1 MVSRFRSAYISRFRI
16 EAGNRK
22 TDCIT
27 FARGWRRI
35 RRIFSVSA
43 GKKGQKRLSAIV
55 RVVLFKIQTAART
68 GQHRSIRGT
77 ILDNLCKDIESFSK
91 EPAFAGGGFTAKQR
105 HVENMRKCF
114 YVGSGVQQRHLGFS
128 CALAGGQ
135 MVWQFSDIQLKYNG
149 AASRRKRTANDEIN
163 KFRGDSPKRI

>member
-1 MVSRFRSAYISRFRI
+1 MVSRFRSAYIKPVRDRGRKQ
-16 EAGNRK
+16 ENRLHP
-22 TDCIT
+22 
-27 FARGWRRI
+27 FARVWRRI

-55 RVVLFKIQTAART
+55 RVVLFKIQTAARA

-77 ILDNLCKDIESFSK
+77 ILDNLQKSRRL
-91 EPAFAGGGFTAKQR
+91 PAAGLLLNSDT
-105 HVENMRKCF
+105 VENMRKCF
-114 YVGSGVQQRHLGFS
+114 CVGSGVQQRHLGFS

-135 MVWQFSDIQLKYNG
+135 MVWQLSDIQLTYNG